1 MKQHVFDILKT
12 IKADSNLYDI
22 AEKIDSIY
30 NKPFEGELLEAW
42 EAFLEMRTK
51 MKKPATPR
59 AQKML
64 KKSLMNLSLGDI
76 QRAIDIVDRSNVNNW
91 LDFYPLQEERKASI
105 INNNHKQ
112 LMEFLN
118 R

>member
-1 MKQHVFDILKT
+1 MKQHVLNILKT

-22 AEKIDSIY
+22 AEQIDTIY
-30 NKPFEGELLEAW
+30 DKPLEGELLEAW
-42 EAFLEMRTK
+42 ESFLEMRTK
-51 MKKPATPR
+51 LKKPATPR

-76 QRAIDIVDRSNVNNW
+76 QRAIDIVDRSNINNW